1 MKIGIMGCG
10 SIANTL
16 TNFQL
21 NGKLNVKLSYFYDIN
36 RNNAINL
43 AKKIDAEVV
52 DTIEELIERSDLILE
67 AAAQSAVRN
76 SVPKILEMVLM

>member
-43 AKKIDAEVV
+43 AKKIDAEG
-52 DTIEELIERSDLILE
+52 LR
-67 AAAQSAVRN
+67 
-76 SVPKILEMVLM
+76 